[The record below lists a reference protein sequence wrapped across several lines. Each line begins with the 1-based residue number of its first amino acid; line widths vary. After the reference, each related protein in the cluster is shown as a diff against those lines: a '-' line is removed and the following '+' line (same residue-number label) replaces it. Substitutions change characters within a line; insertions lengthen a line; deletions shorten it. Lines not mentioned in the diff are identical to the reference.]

1 MAERRK
7 MFEID
12 RMGAEK
18 SGHCA
23 NLGAESLWRNP
34 QGAF

>member
-1 MAERRK
+1 V
-7 MFEID
+7 FEIN
-12 RMGAEK
+12 RMRDEE

-23 NLGAESLWRNP
+23 NLGAKSLWRNP